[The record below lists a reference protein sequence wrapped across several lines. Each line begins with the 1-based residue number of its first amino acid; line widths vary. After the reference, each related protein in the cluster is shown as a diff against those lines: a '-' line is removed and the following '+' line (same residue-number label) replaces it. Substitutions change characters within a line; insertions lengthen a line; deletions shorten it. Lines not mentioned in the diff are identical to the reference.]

1 MNIELVFLLHV
12 LLSAVLGGIV
22 GLEREW
28 RQKPAGLRTHM
39 LIAAAATT
47 IFFLGDQILVDYTAK
62 YDGNV
67 LAPDPMRLLQSVAL
81 GISFIGAG
89 TIIKNK
95 TKGEPQNLTTAASV
109 LFVAMVG
116 CAVALELYI
125 TAVGLTVLSLVVTA
139 GLRKIEVAFNTK
151 KEESNAVPVL

>member
-1 MNIELVFLLHV
+1 MNTELLFLFHV
-12 LLSAVLGGIV
+12 VLSATLGGLI

-62 YDGNV
+62 YDANV

-95 TKGEPQNLTTAASV
+95 AKGEPQNLTTAASI
-109 LFVAMVG
+109 LFVSMVG
-116 CAVALELYI
+116 CAVALELYF
-125 TAVGLTVLSLVVTA
+125 TAVGLTILSLIITV
-139 GLRKIEVAFNTK
+139 GLRKVEVAFNTK
-151 KEESNAVPVL
+151 QEDSRPVPML